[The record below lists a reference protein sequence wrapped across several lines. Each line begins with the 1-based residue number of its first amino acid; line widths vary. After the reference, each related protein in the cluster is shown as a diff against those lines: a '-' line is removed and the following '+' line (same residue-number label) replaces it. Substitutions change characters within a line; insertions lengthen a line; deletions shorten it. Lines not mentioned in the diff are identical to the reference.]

1 MRILFVSQY
10 FWPEDFRANDIVLGL
25 KERGHEVVVVTG
37 LPNYPGGKLFPTY
50 SLFRGPYREEWNGI
64 EIIRSPLLPRGQ
76 SNGIKLALNYMSFA
90 LLCSVIMLLRR
101 RKADIVFCW
110 MVSPIT
116 QVLPAVVA
124 KKLLNVPLVLW
135 VMDLWPDSL
144 FASGRVSNRHLIK
157 LAGNFTGWIYRQC
170 DIILGQSRRFTGHIK
185 KVGRLSHERVSY
197 MPQWEPPVPPTECQP
212 TSLPPFP
219 EGFRIVFTG
228 NVGFSQD
235 FGTIVE
241 AARLLSV
248 RSDIHWII
256 VGEGDALPW
265 VRERVVEAGL
275 LANFHLVGRYPFGAM
290 PGFYDNADVLLATL
304 RGVEIFSMTIPT
316 KIQSYLSSGKPI
328 ITAIDGEVA
337 EIVSESGAGFAVA
350 AGDAESLANAVLR
363 MASLSKQERG
373 EMGERGQQYFRR
385 NFGREELLDR
395 LTTLLNE
402 VAESDSRT

>member
-37 LPNYPGGKLFPTY
+37 LPNYPGGKLLPTY

-76 SNGIKLALNYMSFA
+76 SDGIKLTLNYISFA
-90 LLCSVIMLLRR
+90 LFCSMIMLFRR

-116 QVLPAVVA
+116 QVLPAIVA
-124 KKLLNVPLVLW
+124 KKLLSVPLVLW

-144 FASGRVSNRHLIK
+144 FASGRVSNRYLIA
-157 LAGNFTGWIYRQC
+157 LVGSFTRWIYRRC
-170 DIILGQSRRFTGHIK
+170 DIILGQSRRFIGHIK
-185 KVGRLSHERVSY
+185 KVGKFSHDRVYY
-197 MPQWEPPVPPTECQP
+197 MPQWEPPVLPADLVAI
-212 TSLPPFP
+212 SLPPLP

-241 AARLLSV
+241 AARRLSA
-248 RSDIHWII
+248 RSDIHWIV
-256 VGEGDALPW
+256 VGEGDALQW
-265 VRERVVEAGL
+265 VRERVAEAGL
-275 LANFHLVGRYPFGAM
+275 QANFHLLGRYPFGAM
-290 PGFYDNADVLLATL
+290 PEFYHNADVLLATL
-304 RGVEIFSMTIPT
+304 RRVEIFSMTIPT
-316 KIQSYLSSGKPI
+316 KIQSYLSSGRPM

-337 EIVSESGAGFAVA
+337 EIVSESGAGFAVP
-350 AGDAESLANAVLR
+350 AGDAESLAGAVLK
-363 MASLSKQERG
+363 MASLSKRERA
-373 EMGERGQQYFRR
+373 EMGERGQHYFRK
-385 NFGREELLDR
+385 NFGRDELLDR
-395 LTTLLNE
+395 LTTLLKE
-402 VAESDSRT
+402 VAESGSRS